1 MICPDI
7 FHWNTG
13 TLCLVY
19 SWSNRPN
26 VRSGLFR
33 SGSLIRSILDYCR
46 TGCTRLS
53 FNDVTLIIS
62 VLQFQNKRKFTWNW
76 TIYSRKI
83 WLLHNVW
90 RRCQRWR
97 ASISLLVARKP
108 EWLRFRIFQTEA
120 CTGRIAIHPNRRRS
134 LPHRHK
140 PTSTECTCPDSID
153 VGWKDISAS
162 GFLSCLR
169 L

>member
-120 CTGRIAIHPNRRRS
+120 CTGRRTIKLQAANKSFQIIVNNDVNIRIFYVP
-134 LPHRHK
+134 
-140 PTSTECTCPDSID
+140 PTSKLQRTFGT
-153 VGWKDISAS
+153 KNT
-162 GFLSCLR
+162 
-169 L
+169 